1 MGVDQACKQLQIWS
15 DSGHG
20 LKVAINMSSK
30 DIQSEGFNDKL
41 ASVIDQYKIA
51 PNRLEIE
58 ITESTIMENPE
69 DLEGELDA
77 MRAMGLTLAIDDF
90 GSGFSSLNYLKRL
103 PVNVLK
109 IDRLFIKDL
118 EEDESDRA
126 IVTGI
131 IALASSL

>member
-1 MGVDQACKQLQIWS
+1 
-15 DSGHG
+15 
-20 LKVAINMSSK
+20 MSSK